1 MRKKIKVVLLYLL
14 VFFNVGMGVMH
25 LLNPNQY
32 LPMMPAWMPAHTFL
46 IYFSGVIE
54 ILLGVL
60 LLPLK
65 TRTLSAKIIIAM
77 LVVYFF
83 VIHIPQSIDF
93 YQTKNEG
100 FVASIVRLPFQFLFI
115 AWAWIF
121 VNNNPKK

>member
-1 MRKKIKVVLLYLL
+1 MKKIKVILLYLL
-14 VFFNVGMGVMH
+14 VLFYVAMGAMH

-46 IYFSGVIE
+46 IYFSGVVE
-54 ILLGVL
+54 IVLGML

-65 TRTLSAKIIIAM
+65 TRALSAKIIIAM

-83 VIHIPQSIDF
+83 AIHIPQSLDF

-100 FVASIVRLPFQFLFI
+100 FVGSIVRLPFQFLFI
-115 AWAWIF
+115 AWAWLF
-121 VNNNPKK
+121 VNDDSK

>member
-1 MRKKIKVVLLYLL
+1 MKKIKVILLYLL
-14 VFFNVGMGVMH
+14 VLFYVAMGVMH

-46 IYFSGVIE
+46 IYFSGVVE
-54 ILLGVL
+54 IVLGML

-65 TRTLSAKIIIAM
+65 TRALSAKIIIAM

-83 VIHIPQSIDF
+83 AIHIPQSIDF

-100 FVASIVRLPFQFLFI
+100 FVGSIVRLPFQFLFI
-115 AWAWIF
+115 AWAWLF
-121 VNNNPKK
+121 VNDDSK

>member
-1 MRKKIKVVLLYLL
+1 MKKIKVILLYLL
-14 VFFNVGMGVMH
+14 VLFYVAMGVMH

-46 IYFSGVIE
+46 IYFSGVVE
-54 ILLGVL
+54 IVLGML

-65 TRTLSAKIIIAM
+65 TRALSAKIIIAM

-83 VIHIPQSIDF
+83 AIHIPQSLDF

-100 FVASIVRLPFQFLFI
+100 FVGSIVRLPFQFLFI
-115 AWAWIF
+115 AWAWLF
-121 VNNNPKK
+121 VNDDSK